1 MGAGMKA
8 NGAITSAALSLPPRS
23 RARLADKLLG
33 SLEKPNRQK
42 LDELWKTEVERRID
56 AFDRGEIKTIPGEK
70 VFRSIKTRKR
80 K

>member
-1 MGAGMKA
+1 M
-8 NGAITSAALSLPPRS
+8 
-23 RARLADKLLG
+23 LG